1 MNIAIDAMG
10 GDFAPLEAV
19 KGAKI
24 YLEEAGSAGH
34 ITLIGQEKI
43 LQELTTEYTL
53 DPARF
58 TIAGA
63 EQLIGMNEHPTKA
76 LKEKPQSSISVGFN
90 LLATEQ
96 VDAFIGA
103 GNTGAMLVGSLYSI
117 KAIEGIS
124 RPAIGAYMPTEKG
137 ELSVLIDVGL
147 NSDCKADHLSQ
158 FALLGSLFAE
168 HILNYKNPR
177 VALLNVGEE
186 EGKGNL
192 LCQAAYPILKANPKI
207 NFIGNAEGRDVLMNK
222 AEIYVCDGYT
232 GNILLKFA
240 ESFYDLIQRRNINDE
255 YFDQF
260 NFEKFGGVPVLGVN
274 KPVIVGH
281 GISGAIA
288 FSNMIK
294 IAEKMIEIDFIGKI
308 KSKFSGL

>member
-1 MNIAIDAMG
+1 MNIALDTMG
-10 GDFAPLEAV
+10 GDFAPLEAI

-24 YLEEAGSAGH
+24 YLEENNSDAH
-34 ITLIGQEKI
+34 LTLIGDEM
-43 LQELTTEYTL
+43 ELNRLTVENGL
-53 DPARF
+53 DPAKF
-58 TIAGA
+58 TIVHAS
-63 EQLIGMNEHPTKA
+63 QSIGMNEHPTKA
-76 LKEKPQSSISVGFN
+76 LKEKPESSISIGFL
-90 LLATEQ
+90 LLASSQ

-147 NSDCKADHLSQ
+147 NSDCKPDHLVQ
-158 FALLGSLFAE
+158 FAILGALFAE
-168 HILNYKNPR
+168 HILNFENPR

-186 EGKGNL
+186 EGKGNI
-192 LCQAAYPILKANPKI
+192 LCQAAYPLLKANPKI

-222 AEIYVCDGYT
+222 AEIYVCDGFT

-240 ESFYDLIQRRNINDE
+240 ESFYDLIQRRKIEDD
-255 YFDQF
+255 YFNQF

-281 GISGAIA
+281 GISGSVA

>member
-1 MNIAIDAMG
+1 MNIALDTMG
-10 GDFAPLEAV
+10 GDFAPLEAI

-24 YLEEAGSAGH
+24 YLDEEDSNAH
-34 ITLIGQEKI
+34 LTLIGDKEELEK
-43 LQELTTEYTL
+43 LTREYDL
-53 DPARF
+53 DPSRY
-58 TIAGA
+58 TIVHAS
-63 EQLIGMNEHPTKA
+63 QRVGMNEHPTKA
-76 LKEKPQSSISVGFN
+76 LKEKPQSSIVIGFT
-90 LLATEQ
+90 LLASSK

-117 KAIEGIS
+117 KAIEGIT

-147 NSDCKADHLSQ
+147 NSDCKPENLSQ
-158 FALLGSLFAE
+158 FAILGSLFAE
-168 HILNYKNPR
+168 HILNFKNPR

-192 LCQAAYPILKANPKI
+192 VCQAAYPILKANPKI

-222 AEIYVCDGYT
+222 AEIYVCDGFT

-240 ESFYDLIQRRNINDE
+240 ESFYDLIQRRNIDDE
-255 YFDQF
+255 YFNQF

-274 KPVIVGH
+274 KPVVVGH
-281 GISGAIA
+281 GISGAMA

-294 IAEKMIEIDFIGKI
+294 ISEKMIDIDFIGKI
-308 KSKFSGL
+308 KSKFSGN

>member
-1 MNIAIDAMG
+1 MNIAIDTMG
-10 GDFAPLEAV
+10 GDFAPLEAI

-24 YLEEAGSAGH
+24 YLDESGTKGFL
-34 ITLIGQEKI
+34 TLIGNEGK
-43 LQELTTEYTL
+43 LQELTKEYGL
-53 DPARF
+53 DPARYAILHAAQ
-58 TIAGA
+58 T
-63 EQLIGMNEHPTKA
+63 IGMNEHPTKA
-76 LKEKPQSSISVGFN
+76 LKEKTESSISLGFN
-90 LLATEQ
+90 LLASSR

-147 NSDCKADHLSQ
+147 NADCKADHLSQ
-158 FALLGSLFAE
+158 FAMLGSLFAE
-168 HILNYKNPR
+168 HILNFKNPR

-192 LCQAAYPILKANPKI
+192 LCQAAYPILKDNPKI

-240 ESFYDLIQRRNINDE
+240 ESFYDLIQRREINDE

-281 GISGAIA
+281 GISGALA

-294 IAEKMIEIDFIGKI
+294 IAEKMIDIDFIGKI
-308 KSKFSGL
+308 KSKFSGS

>member
-10 GDFAPLEAV
+10 GDFAPLEAI

-24 YLEEAGSAGH
+24 YLDKSESNGH
-34 ITLIGQEKI
+34 LTLIGNEDI
-43 LQELTTEYTL
+43 LQKLTKEFQL
-53 DPARF
+53 DRTRF
-58 TIAGA
+58 TIAPA
-63 EQLIGMNEHPTKA
+63 TQTIGMNEHPTKA
-76 LKEKPQSSISVGFN
+76 LKEKPQSSISIGFN
-90 LLATEQ
+90 LLASSQ

-117 KAIEGIS
+117 KAIDGIS

-158 FALLGSLFAE
+158 FALLGSLFAQ
-168 HILNYKNPR
+168 HILNFKNPR

-240 ESFYDLIQRRNINDE
+240 ESFYDLIQRRKINDA

-260 NFEKFGGVPVLGVN
+260 NFETFGGVPVLGVN

-281 GISGAIA
+281 GISGALA

-308 KSKFSGL
+308 KSKFAGN